1 MNRILLTLG
10 FAFAFLFSVAQRGFH
25 LGASGTFN
33 FNMIFPQHNY
43 RTLLMFKEPFVRTA
57 EMDYKA
63 TWGGN
68 GGICLGYGFHKN
80 WSIQTEVQYNSTGQ
94 RYEDN
99 FVGPATIPE
108 GTFGSGSERVNV
120 KRNVR
125 LSYVQI
131 PIMAK
136 FVSTKGY
143 VAKAFVSFGPQIGVR
158 TAAKEEIYVAD
169 FLYTDTLFSARDKF
183 NSLDL
188 GFAIQ
193 SGVELYA
200 NDNLYFDIGL
210 SVYQGF
216 LDINSKKVRY
226 WYSQNDPE
234 YTSSYNF
241 RVGLMAGVHYI
252 FGDGRSD
259 Y

>member
-1 MNRILLTLG
+1 MKKY
-10 FAFAFLFSVAQRGFH
+10 FLITIIIVANLPVFSQRGFH
-25 LGASGTFN
+25 LGASGAFN

-43 RTLLMFKEPFVRTA
+43 RTLAPFAEPFVRTS

-80 WSIQTEVQYNSTGQ
+80 WSIQLEAQYNSTGQ
-94 RYEDN
+94 KYEDN
-99 FVGPATIPE
+99 FVGPATIPQ
-108 GTFGSGSERVNV
+108 GIFGVGGDRVNV

-131 PIMAK
+131 PLMAK

-143 VAKAFVSFGPQIGVR
+143 VAKAFVTFGPQFGIR
-158 TAAKEEIYVAD
+158 TTAKEEIYIAD
-169 FLYTDTLFSARDKF
+169 NLYADTLFSANEKF
-183 NSLDL
+183 NSFDM

-193 SGVELYA
+193 GGVELYA
-200 NDNLYFDIGL
+200 NDNLYFDLGL

-216 LDINSKKVRY
+216 LDINTKKVRY
-226 WYSQNDPE
+226 WYSQNDSD

-241 RVGLMAGVHYI
+241 RVGILAGVHYI